1 VLVYFNKY
9 KNLLKNQLFLK
20 NIKFNQVYMSESNN
34 INNLDKN
41 SQEYQEKLKR
51 IKKQVAE
58 VKDFYIHLMVYL
70 VVNFSLVLV
79 YFFSTEN
86 IENVGFWPI
95 WPILGWGIG
104 IIFHALSV
112 FVFDGEVF
120 AKWED
125 QEIAKRMKE

>member
-1 VLVYFNKY
+1 
-9 KNLLKNQLFLK
+9 
-20 NIKFNQVYMSESNN
+20 MSELNN

-41 SQEYQEKLKR
+41 SQEYQEKLKK

-79 YFFSTEN
+79 YFFSTGYTE
-86 IENVGFWPI
+86 EDGFWPI
-95 WPILGWGIG
+95 WSILGWGIG

-125 QEIAKRMKE
+125 QEITKRMKE